1 MHKPKA
7 SEMNAISSLANLMVM
22 AKRYRSAF
30 ADWQSARRSQK
41 NLSGLSDKILY
52 DIGEQDIRPGI
63 VHNPSKISLEATL
76 SDFRT
81 YY

>member
-1 MHKPKA
+1 MYKLKA
-7 SEMNAISSLANLMVM
+7 SEMNAISGLANLMVM

-30 ADWQSARRSQK
+30 ADWQSARRSQQ

-63 VHNPSKISLEATL
+63 VHNPGKISLEATL